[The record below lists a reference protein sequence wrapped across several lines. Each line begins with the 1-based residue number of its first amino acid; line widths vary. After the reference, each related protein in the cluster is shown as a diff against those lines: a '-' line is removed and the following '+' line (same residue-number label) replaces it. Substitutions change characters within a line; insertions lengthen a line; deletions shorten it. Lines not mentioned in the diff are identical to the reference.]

1 MKKTIEHNGRQFEIV
16 ENIPVNYI
24 IWNIGEN
31 MVDGYLPLCE
41 LLAPELQEFK
51 GGRSINTETL
61 KAIKTDIAQDILT
74 NIGVYGT
81 QNPIK
86 LQKKLD
92 KNLNNPK
99 FEWKNKRALNAIPL
113 IKQVAGWE
121 NLK

>member
-1 MKKTIEHNGRQFEIV
+1 MKTTITHNGHDFELV
-16 ENIPVNYI
+16 ERIPVNYR
-24 IWNIGEN
+24 IWNIGKH
-31 MVDGYLPLCE
+31 MIDGYLPLCE
-41 LLAPELQEFK
+41 LLAPKLQPFD
-51 GGRSINTETL
+51 GGCSINIETL
-61 KAIKTDIAQDILT
+61 KAIKIDTAQDILA

-92 KNLNNPK
+92 KHLGNPK
-99 FEWKNKRALNAIPL
+99 YNFENKRTVNAIPL